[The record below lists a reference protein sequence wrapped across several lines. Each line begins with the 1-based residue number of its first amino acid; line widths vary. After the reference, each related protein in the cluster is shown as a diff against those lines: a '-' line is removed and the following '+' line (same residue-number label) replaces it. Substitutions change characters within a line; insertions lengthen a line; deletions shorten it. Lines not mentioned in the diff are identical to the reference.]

1 MVNRASGRGMARSVK
16 RLRAEASVRIGTRRD
31 RTLFTRCHAIELRL
45 AVPMNTSPPLRLG
58 LVGLGKIARDQH
70 LPAIAANP
78 ALTLVATASRNAS
91 ADGIAAFHDLDAMLA
106 AEPTLDA
113 IILCQPPQARFTAA
127 RTALLAGK
135 HVFLE
140 KPPGATLSE
149 VQALDDLAAEHGLTL
164 FASWH
169 SRHGKAVAAARAA
182 LATADI
188 SAVRIIWK
196 EDVRVWHPGQDWIW
210 QPGGFGV
217 FDPGINALS
226 ILTEILPE
234 PVRLINATLEFPSN
248 RAAPIAAELTMET
261 ASGTPIA
268 ASFDFRQTG
277 QQHWDIEID
286 TAAGPI
292 ILGDGGNSLTIAGTL
307 QPTSDE
313 GEYPA
318 LYARFV
324 ELVRTHQRDVDIAPL
339 RLVADAFLVGEHRI
353 TDPFDN

>member
-1 MVNRASGRGMARSVK
+1 MTA
-16 RLRAEASVRIGTRRD
+16 
-31 RTLFTRCHAIELRL
+31 
-45 AVPMNTSPPLRLG
+45 PLRLG

-78 ALTLVATASRNAS
+78 ALILVATASRNAS
-91 ADGIAAFHDLDAMLA
+91 ADGIASYHDLDAMLA
-106 AEPTLDA
+106 AEPSIQA
-113 IILCQPPQARFTAA
+113 IILCQPPQARYTAA

-140 KPPGATLSE
+140 KPPGATLAE
-149 VQALDDLAAEHGLTL
+149 VQALDDLAAAQGVTL

-169 SRHGKAVAAARAA
+169 SRHGKGVAAGRAA

-188 SAVRIIWK
+188 RAVRIIWK
-196 EDVRVWHPGQDWIW
+196 EDVRVWHPGQEWIW

-234 PVRLINATLEFPSN
+234 PVRLINATLEVPSN
-248 RAAPIAAELTMET
+248 RAAPIAAQLSLET
-261 ASGTPIA
+261 ASGTPIT

-277 QQHWDIEID
+277 PQHWDIEID

-292 ILGDGGNSLTIAGTL
+292 ILGNGGNSLTISGAP
-307 QPTSDE
+307 QPTNDE
-313 GEYPA
+313 GEYPK
-318 LYARFV
+318 LYARFI
-324 ELVRTHQRDVDIAPL
+324 ELTDTRQRDVDIAPL
-339 RLVADAFLVGEHRI
+339 RLVADAFLVGDHRSG
-353 TDPFDN
+353 DPFDD